1 MTDPVSREEFRM
13 LADRVYT
20 GERRLEAID
29 VNGTRGVVVLAVQ
42 VQELT
47 KDLAAH
53 EVKHDAERA
62 DRAASRKW
70 MWMAW
75 VAVIAAIDG
84 PIVSVLLTIRGGH

>member
-13 LADRVYT
+13 LADRVYA
-20 GERRLEAID
+20 GERRLESID

-42 VQELT
+42 VQELS

-53 EVKHDAERA
+53 EVKHDQERA

-70 MWMAW
+70 LWAALI
-75 VAVIAAIDG
+75 AVIAAVDG
-84 PIVSVLLTIRGGH
+84 PVVSVLLASRGGR